1 MEYKKWSLEKKLE
14 IGSFSEETGVVDA
27 CRKHSV
33 RTGTFYSWKKK
44 HESPGEAGLKGTYN
58 TKSKEHKQAEEENR
72 ILRKL
77 PSNRDIELEIQR
89 ELFKKTVWDVRS
101 KKDLVNAIY
110 TKYKISKTAIIN
122 MVGMVHSS
130 YYRTP
135 SFGKKGN
142 KPSALTYHKSKGWV
156 HQDAVLA
163 SVKAILSHEFI
174 DCGYR
179 LMNSYLQ
186 KDGYLINHK
195 KLYRIMSEQGLL
207 KLENRINRSG
217 SGRKFVKFRKVNTA
231 RPFECLEM
239 DIKMVW
245 IPSVGKNGYLLSI
258 IDVHT
263 RVILKD
269 YFSFSIKQ
277 DTVIAFLSDLFLG
290 LQYPGNVVIRSDNG
304 SQFIAN
310 SVREYLG
317 LIGVQQEFT
326 HVATPEENAHIE
338 AYHGILKKE
347 VFQRVDYRTF
357 GEIEQIL
364 KRYVIFYTNTM
375 LHGLLGRIT
384 PMEKWNQD
392 KHLILMKN
400 LTA

>member
-1 MEYKKWSLEKKLE
+1 
-14 IGSFSEETGVVDA
+14 
-27 CRKHSV
+27 
-33 RTGTFYSWKKK
+33 
-44 HESPGEAGLKGTYN
+44 
-58 TKSKEHKQAEEENR
+58 
-72 ILRKL
+72 
-77 PSNRDIELEIQR
+77 
-89 ELFKKTVWDVRS
+89 
-101 KKDLVNAIY
+101 
-110 TKYKISKTAIIN
+110 

-130 YYRTP
+130 YYRRP
-135 SFGKKGN
+135 SFGDKGN
-142 KPSALTYHKSKGWV
+142 KPSKLTYNESKGWV
-156 HQDAVLA
+156 NQDTVLA
-163 SVKAILSHEFI
+163 TVKAILSHEFI

-179 LMNSYLQ
+179 LMSSYLQ

-195 KLYRIMSEQGLL
+195 KLYRIMKEAGLL

-245 IPSVGKNGYLLSI
+245 IPSVGKNAYLLSI

-263 RVILKD
+263 RRILKD

-277 DTVIAFLSDLFLG
+277 DKVITFLSDLFLD
-290 LQYPGNVVIRSDNG
+290 LQYPENVVIRSDNG

-347 VFQRVDYRTF
+347 IFQRVDYRTF

-364 KRYVIFYTNTM
+364 KRYVIFYNNTR

-392 KHLILMKN
+392 KHLILMKK

>member
-1 MEYKKWSLEKKLE
+1 ML
-14 IGSFSEETGVVDA
+14 
-27 CRKHSV
+27 
-33 RTGTFYSWKKK
+33 
-44 HESPGEAGLKGTYN
+44 
-58 TKSKEHKQAEEENR
+58 
-72 ILRKL
+72 
-77 PSNRDIELEIQR
+77 
-89 ELFKKTVWDVRS
+89 
-101 KKDLVNAIY
+101 
-110 TKYKISKTAIIN
+110 
-122 MVGMVHSS
+122 GMNQSS
-130 YYRTP
+130 YYRRP
-135 SFGKKGN
+135 SPGKKGN
-142 KPSALTYHKSKGWV
+142 NPSVFTYNKSKGMV
-156 HQDAVLA
+156 SQETVIA
-163 SVKAILSHEFI
+163 SVKEILSHEFI

-179 LMNSYLQ
+179 LMTSYLHR
-186 KDGYLINHK
+186 DGYKINHK
-195 KLYRIMSEQGLL
+195 KLYRIMKEEGLL

-217 SGRKFVKFRKVNTA
+217 SGRKFVKYRKVITV
-231 RPFECLEM
+231 RPFQCIEM

-245 IPSVGKNGYLLSI
+245 IPSVGKNAYLLSI

-263 RVILKD
+263 RRILKD

-277 DTVIAFLSDLFLG
+277 NKVITFLSDLFAEY
-290 LQYPGNVVIRSDNG
+290 QYPESVVIRSDNG
-304 SQFIAN
+304 SQFIAK

-317 LIGVQQEFT
+317 IIGVQQEFT

-364 KRYVIFYTNTM
+364 KRYVIFYNNIR

-392 KHLILMKN
+392 KYLILMKK